1 MTASP
6 RLLPTLT
13 DDARAVHGDLRE
25 LRRALHR
32 EPEIGLDL
40 PRTQEKVL
48 AALDG
53 LPLKTTLGRGATSV
67 TGVLRGGGGELG
79 AARPVVLLRADMDAL
94 PVQELA
100 DVDYR
105 SRIDGAMHGCGH
117 DLHTAMLVGAA
128 RLLAAR
134 RDQLP
139 GDVVLMF
146 QPGEEGW
153 DGAGV
158 MIDEGILDAAGRRA
172 DAAYGMHVFSSM
184 YPHARF
190 TSRAG
195 TMMSASHHLEVT
207 VRGQGGHGSAP
218 HRAKD
223 PIAAT
228 AEMITSLQ
236 TMVTRR
242 FDIFDPVVL
251 TVGIIEGGT
260 RRNIIPDTARFEAT
274 VRRFS
279 EASARTLRAGIT
291 DTLQGV
297 ARAHGVEVEIGYH
310 DEYPL
315 TINTAAEVDFGAGV
329 VRDVLGEE
337 RYEEMP
343 DPISGSEDF
352 SRVLDAVPGA
362 FIAVGAVPPGADR
375 ESAPM
380 NHSPRADFD
389 PEVLP
394 DLAAVYAAL
403 AVRKLESLAG
413 DGDLHV

>member
-1 MTASP
+1 MD
-6 RLLPTLT
+6 LL
-13 DDARAVHGDLRE
+13 DDATSMRDDLVR
-25 LRRALHR
+25 LRQEFHAH
-32 EPEIGLDL
+32 PEVGLEI
-40 PRTQEKVL
+40 PWTQERDL
-48 AALDG
+48 CELDDLG
-53 LPLKTTLGRGATSV
+53 LEVSTGTGTTSV
-67 TGVLRGGGGELG
+67 TAVLRGG
-79 AARPVVLLRADMDAL
+79 ARDEANPRTVLLRGDMDAL
-94 PVQELA
+94 PVAEETGLDFA
-100 DVDYR
+100 
-105 SRIDGAMHGCGH
+105 STNGAMHACGH
-117 DLHTAMLVGAA
+117 VLHSVVLIGGA
-128 RLLAAR
+128 RLLAQH
-134 RDQLP
+134 RDHLR

-242 FDIFDPVVL
+242 FDIFDPVVI